1 MGDYDQFQEFS
12 LKELEEDQK
21 EGKYLSKNQSLKSKS
36 IVCNQFI
43 QNKGII
49 TDNEY
54 EVTSEIEK
62 EE

>member
-1 MGDYDQFQEFS
+1 MDGYDQFQEFS
-12 LKELEEDQK
+12 PKDLEKIQK
-21 EGKYLSKNQSLKSKS
+21 EGKYLFKKQSLKSKS